1 MGRKFVKPFKLKLQ
15 LRLVHLLKTLRAK
28 KGWTQKQLAK
38 ELAASQS
45 HVERLE
51 SRTSGENALI
61 NSIVDIQK
69 YANLMDMT
77 GTDFV
82 GYIEGNESLN
92 EDPLFYKIYK
102 KFQELSIEDQVL
114 ALKLFD
120 SNGLGKLE
128 KALDLISRVGNSKRS
143 KANEKVVEALNTL
156 IEVLR

>member
-1 MGRKFVKPFKLKLQ
+1 MKPFKLKLQ

-38 ELAASQS
+38 EMAASQS

-69 YANLMDMT
+69 YASMMDMT
-77 GTDFV
+77 GTDFF

-102 KFQELSIEDQVL
+102 KFQDLSIEDQVL

-120 SNGLGKLE
+120 ENGLGKLE
-128 KALDLISRVGNSKRS
+128 KALNFLSRVGNTKKS
-143 KANEKVVEALNTL
+143 KANEKVVETL
-156 IEVLR
+156 QELIDVIK